1 MPNFFLTAL
10 SGVAVVL
17 AAAPLVYY
25 ALSTIAAVRFF
36 RRERSRKLPDFAPP
50 VSVLKPVRGVDSGSY
65 ENFLSFCHQD
75 YPDYELLF
83 AVKDAS
89 DPAAEVVRRLIAEH
103 PQRQIR
109 LVIGAERIGAN
120 GKINKLCRLA
130 CEARHE
136 ILVISDGD
144 VRVGPRYLRK
154 IVAPFADTKTGVVTC
169 FYRAMAEPNI
179 FAEMEAVGVAS
190 DFFAG
195 VLVAEWTEGMSFAL
209 GASMATTKSWVA
221 KIGGFET
228 IADAHSDDYEL
239 GHRIALQGGHV
250 VLSAEPVWTMYTA
263 QGAKDFWQHQV
274 RWARTVRLCRPW
286 AYLGLIFTQGLPWAI
301 LAAALAPSRGIAA
314 GILAAYLILR
324 MIQAW
329 TVGVWGVR
337 DSVLRRRLWLVPI
350 RDAVNF
356 FVWLASFASN
366 RIQWAGDEFEIQGG
380 QLIAMKDS
388 SGAAASSAGSRD

>member
-1 MPNFFLTAL
+1 MQHFFPIVLRNAAL
-10 SGVAVVL
+10 AA
-17 AAAPLVYY
+17 AAAPLAYY
-25 ALSTIAAVRFF
+25 ALSAIASLRFF
-36 RRERSRKLPDFAPP
+36 RRERSRKLPEFAPP

-65 ENFLSFCHQD
+65 ENYLSFCRQD

-83 AVKDAS
+83 AVNDAS
-89 DPAAEVVRRLIAEH
+89 DLAAEIVRRLIAEH
-103 PQRQIR
+103 PQRRIR
-109 LVIGAERIGAN
+109 LLIGAERAGAN

-130 CEARHE
+130 REAQHA

-154 IVAPFADTKTGVVTC
+154 VVAPFADSKTGVVTC

-179 FAEMEAVGVAS
+179 FAEMEAVGAAS

-195 VLVAEWTEGMSFAL
+195 VLVAEWTEGMGFAL

-221 KIGGFET
+221 KIGGFEA

-239 GHRIALQGGHV
+239 GHRIALQGGRV
-250 VLSAEPVWTMYTA
+250 VLSAEAVWTMYTT
-263 QGAKDFWQHQV
+263 QSVKDFWQHQA

-286 AYLGLIFTQGLPWAI
+286 AYLGLIFTHGLPWAV

-337 DSVLRRRLWLVPI
+337 DDVLRRRLWLVPI

-388 SGAAASSAGSRD
+388 GSAAASSADSPD